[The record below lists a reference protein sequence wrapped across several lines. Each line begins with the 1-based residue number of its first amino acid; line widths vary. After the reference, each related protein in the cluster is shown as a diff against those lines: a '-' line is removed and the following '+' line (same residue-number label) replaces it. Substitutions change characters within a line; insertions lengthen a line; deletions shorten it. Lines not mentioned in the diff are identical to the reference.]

1 MDTTERNTIFLSYGG
16 LFKQHGIEKL
26 TKMKKMKK
34 MEEKSNFAR
43 LSYEHIEQ

>member
-26 TKMKKMKK
+26 TKM
-34 MEEKSNFAR
+34 EEKSNFAR

>member
-1 MDTTERNTIFLSYGG
+1 MVTTERNTIFLSYGG

-26 TKMKKMKK
+26 TKMKKM
-34 MEEKSNFAR
+34 EEKSNFAR